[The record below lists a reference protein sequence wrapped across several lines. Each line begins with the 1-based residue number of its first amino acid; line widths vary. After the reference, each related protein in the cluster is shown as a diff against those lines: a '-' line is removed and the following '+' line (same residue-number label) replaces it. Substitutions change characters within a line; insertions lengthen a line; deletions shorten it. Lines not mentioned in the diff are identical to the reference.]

1 MLFLLLIG
9 RYPFYHQMVPT
20 MFAKISRG
28 KFMIPPSSGLSFD
41 ARILLRSMIRV
52 NPQERPYP
60 CEILAHNWFKQ
71 PLASVTPVSMAFNY
85 ITNLNSNANI
95 IAHPTFQRKPL
106 EAALSAPSSIG
117 GMSRPRLVNFGDR
130 NVPGPSQ

>member
-1 MLFLLLIG
+1 MGWGWYVQNDMQLFIMSLFL
-9 RYPFYHQMVPT
+9 
-20 MFAKISRG
+20 MFLYSIK
-28 KFMIPPSSGLSFD
+28 
-41 ARILLRSMIRV
+41 
-52 NPQERPYP
+52 
-60 CEILAHNWFKQ
+60 
-71 PLASVTPVSMAFNY
+71 PLASKILMIILMVVSMAFNY

-95 IAHPTFQRKPL
+95 IAHPTFHRKPL